1 MRCGDTGPLQQVALQ
16 LDVTPWALQARDAAR
31 DVTIAAMRRG
41 LGLVVL
47 LCAGTAAADQ
57 NDLDLAKLGTK
68 LSDGTFV
75 GDAVAFRAL
84 ASQLGTVLAPH
95 LLSPAD
101 TTGFSG
107 FQLSA
112 DLQNTSI
119 DQGAAYWRAL
129 QGPAPSSMNTV
140 GFFARKGLWFPLPS
154 FEAGVGA
161 VHLLDSH
168 IWAAQLY
175 AKIALHEGYDGLP
188 LPSIAVR
195 GAVSRVMNQRDIDL
209 TIASIDVSASKHIG
223 IADTWS
229 LDPYAGWDLLM
240 IVPRSQVIDPTPNLD
255 PLQMPSAA
263 MNNFTFLDQ
272 QTIYRNKVFLGA
284 KLKYDILELTLEGAI
299 TLAGSSIDD
308 EAGTNT
314 PCSPMTMTPNCDA
327 KDTAALQRSLALNA
341 GFEF

>member
-1 MRCGDTGPLQQVALQ
+1 MLA
-16 LDVTPWALQARDAAR
+16 
-31 DVTIAAMRRG
+31 
-41 LGLVVL
+41 VL
-47 LCAGTAAADQ
+47 LCAGVAAADD
-57 NDLDLAKLGTK
+57 NDLVLSRLGTK
-68 LSDGTFV
+68 IADGSYV
-75 GDAVAFRAL
+75 GDSVAFRSL

-107 FQLSA
+107 FQFSVDA
-112 DLQNTSI
+112 TNTSI

-129 QGPAPSSMNTV
+129 EGPAPSSMSTV

-154 FEAGVGA
+154 FEVGAGA
-161 VHLLDSH
+161 VHLLDSQ

-175 AKIALHEGYDGLP
+175 AKIALHEGYDDLP

-195 GAVSRVMNQRDIDL
+195 GAVSRMLDQSQLDL
-209 TIASIDVSASKHIG
+209 TVASVDISASKHIG
-223 IADTWS
+223 IAGTWN

-255 PLQMPSAA
+255 PLQTPSASL
-263 MNNFTFLDQ
+263 NNFTFLDQ
-272 QTIYRNKVFLGA
+272 QTIYRNKLFLGA
-284 KLKYDILELTLEGAI
+284 KLKYDILEITLEGAL
-299 TLAGSSIDD
+299 TLAGTSVDN
-308 EAGTNT
+308 EGTNT
-314 PCSPMTMTPNCDA
+314 PCAPMTTTEACNA